1 MVTEEMRG
9 TQMNQE
15 FVEALERNPLIA
27 AVFDS
32 ASFEEALDSPCEVI
46 FLLFGSIC
54 ELEEV
59 IQRVHAKGKL
69 LYLHIDLL
77 EGVANDRSGIQFIKT
92 HFSPDGIITTK
103 ATVARHA
110 KEQGMFVIQ
119 RFFLLDS
126 KSFETAYKTVKSSDV
141 DAIEILPG
149 ILPGIIQQI
158 SEQAKMPVIAG
169 GLIRSK
175 GDAVESLATGAMGVS
190 TSCKKVWQM

>member
-1 MVTEEMRG
+1 
-9 TQMNQE
+9 MNQQFIE
-15 FVEALERNPLIA
+15 VLERNPIIA
-27 AVFDS
+27 AVFE
-32 ASFEEALDSPCEVI
+32 ASDLEQAIESPCEII
-46 FLLFGSIC
+46 FLLSGSIC
-54 ELEEV
+54 ELDEV
-59 IQRVHAKGKL
+59 IHKVHQKGKK

-77 EGVANDRSGIQFIKT
+77 EGVANDRSGIQFIKK

-103 ATVARHA
+103 STVARHA

-149 ILPGIIQQI
+149 ILPEIIQQI
-158 SEQAKMPVIAG
+158 SQQAKMPVIAG

-175 GDAVESLATGAMGVS
+175 KDAVESLANGAMGVS
-190 TSCKKVWQM
+190 TSCKKIWDM